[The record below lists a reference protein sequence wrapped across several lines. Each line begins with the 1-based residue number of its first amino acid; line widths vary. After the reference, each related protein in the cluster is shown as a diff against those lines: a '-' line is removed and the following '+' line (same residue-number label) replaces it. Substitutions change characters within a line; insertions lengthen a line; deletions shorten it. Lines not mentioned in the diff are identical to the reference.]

1 MKSKVIANGQRT
13 RNLQLTKSNSSL
25 SDPDHKFAPDQCLS
39 QWMIQRQRVVM
50 ESFADHDRFEL
61 GLRNV
66 WSIEGF
72 SCGEEVGVHET
83 SIMHSLK
90 VRGIN
95 LPTLCEICSD
105 V

>member
-1 MKSKVIANGQRT
+1 
-13 RNLQLTKSNSSL
+13 
-25 SDPDHKFAPDQCLS
+25 
-39 QWMIQRQRVVM
+39 M

-72 SCGEEVGVHET
+72 SCRGVEEVGVHES

-95 LPTLCEICSD
+95 LPPLLRDSVND